1 VKLASKR
8 RRRQCRAVP
17 GRRSPASGPGRR
29 RDGAPAADRACRGLV
44 VVSGGW
50 QAAVAGVCS
59 CWRCCG
65 QWRAAHRAAPGRRS
79 PASEPGRRPDGT
91 PAADRAC
98 RGLVRISGCSITG
111 SASGSSFS
119 RSLKPATK
127 RRRRQRRAAPGR
139 RSPASGPGR
148 RRDGAPAADRACRG
162 VVRVSGCSIA
172 GSSAGSS
179 FSRSVKPATK
189 RRRRQCRAVPGRR
202 SPASGPGRRRD
213 GAPAADRACRGVVS
227 DVGRCSITGSSAG
240 SSFSRSLKP
249 ATKRRRRQR
258 RAAPGRRSPASGP
271 GRRPDGTPAA
281 DRACRGLVRISGCS
295 ITGSASGSSF
305 SRSLKPASKRRRRQ
319 RRAAPGR
326 RSPAS
331 GPGRR
336 RDGAPA
342 ADRAC
347 RGLVKVS
354 VCWQASV
361 AGVCQGSRRRGSCWW
376 CCGQGVQLVGQ
387 FGRVFVLS
395 IGETG
400 HEATT
405 APASSSTWKA
415 IAGKRARAKA
425 RRRTGSRSGVPWRGP
440 CCGGARSPAV
450 RPGLPSS
457 RSVKLASKRRRR
469 QCRAVPG
476 RRSPASGPG
485 RRRDG
490 APAADR
496 ACRGLVVVSGG
507 WQAAV
512 AGVCSCWRCCGQWRA
527 AHRAAPGRRSPA
539 SEPGRRPDG
548 TPAADR
554 ACRGLVRISGC
565 SITGSASGSSFSRSL
580 KPATKRRRRQR
591 RAVPGRRSP
600 ASGPGRRRDGT
611 PAADRACR
619 GLVRI
624 SGGARSPAVLPG
636 LRSLD
641 R

>member
-1 VKLASKR
+1 VAWSWCRVAGKPRLQACARVAAGVARAGGAVVRACSSSGSSAGSSSSRSVKLATKR
-8 RRRQCRAVP
+8 RRRQCRTVP
-17 GRRSPASGPGRR
+17 GRQSPASGPGRR
-29 RDGAPAADRACRGLV
+29 RDGAPAADRG
-44 VVSGGW
+44 
-50 QAAVAGVCS
+50 
-59 CWRCCG
+59 
-65 QWRAAHRAAPGRRS
+65 
-79 PASEPGRRPDGT
+79 
-91 PAADRAC
+91 
-98 RGLVRISGCSITG
+98 
-111 SASGSSFS
+111 
-119 RSLKPATK
+119 
-127 RRRRQRRAAPGR
+127 
-139 RSPASGPGR
+139 
-148 RRDGAPAADRACRG
+148 CRG
-162 VVRVSGCSIA
+162 VA
-172 GSSAGSS
+172 
-179 FSRSVKPATK
+179 
-189 RRRRQCRAVPGRR
+189 RAV
-202 SPASGPGRRRD
+202 AVLD
-213 GAPAADRACRGVVS
+213 H
-227 DVGRCSITGSSAG
+227 
-240 SSFSRSLKP
+240 
-249 ATKRRRRQR
+249 RQF
-258 RAAPGRRSPASGP
+258 
-271 GRRPDGTPAA
+271 
-281 DRACRGLVRISGCS
+281 C
-295 ITGSASGSSF
+295 
-305 SRSLKPASKRRRRQ
+305 
-319 RRAAPGR
+319 
-326 RSPAS
+326 
-331 GPGRR
+331 
-336 RDGAPA
+336 
-342 ADRAC
+342 
-347 RGLVKVS
+347 
-354 VCWQASV
+354 
-361 AGVCQGSRRRGSCWW
+361 
-376 CCGQGVQLVGQ
+376 
-387 FGRVFVLS
+387 RVFVLS

-405 APASSSTWKA
+405 APASSSAWKA
-415 IAGKRARAKA
+415 IAGKRARTTA

-591 RAVPGRRSP
+591 RAAPGRRSP
-600 ASGPGRRRDGT
+600 ASGPGRRRDGA

-619 GLVRI
+619 GV
-624 SGGARSPAVLPG
+624 ARAVAVLDHRQFGRVFRP
-636 LRSLD
+636 LD